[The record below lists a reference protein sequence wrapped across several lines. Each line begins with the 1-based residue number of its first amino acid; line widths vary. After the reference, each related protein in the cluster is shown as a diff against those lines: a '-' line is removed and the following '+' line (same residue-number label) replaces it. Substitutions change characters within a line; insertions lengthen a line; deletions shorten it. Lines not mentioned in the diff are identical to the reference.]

1 MAKSIPRLTPHDAFN
16 FLRENPQAV
25 FIDVRSEMEFLFV
38 GHPTA
43 ALSIPWRDEP
53 DWEINPDVLAHV
65 RRATSHD
72 RPTLLICRSGHRSLE
87 AGLFLQAHGFSAIYN
102 VAHGFEGDLN
112 DRHCRSSLNGWRFD
126 GLPWEQ
132 C

>member
-1 MAKSIPRLTPHDAFN
+1 MTKSVIHLAAQDAFN
-16 FLRENPQAV
+16 FLQEHSQAV
-25 FIDVRSEMEFLFV
+25 LVDVRSEMEFLFV
-38 GHPTA
+38 GHPKE

-53 DWEINPDVLAHV
+53 DWEINPDFLARV
-65 RRATSHD
+65 RRATSLD

-87 AGLFLQAHGFSAIYN
+87 AGLFLQASGFSAVYN
-102 VAHGFEGDLN
+102 VAHGFEGDLS
-112 DRHCRSSLNGWRFD
+112 DQHRRSSLNGWRFD